1 MPFVYRSH
9 LASPVVNS
17 SYTDS
22 EESEDEKKRNNN
34 YFSFKDED
42 DYKDTFLAY
51 SLKKDTSEN

>member
-34 YFSFKDED
+34 YFSLKDED
-42 DYKDTFLAY
+42 DY
-51 SLKKDTSEN
+51 N